1 MIRTSR
7 VENLRKDEKDM
18 KRFILLLGLF
28 SVFFSLGP
36 MTAEIQAQ
44 PYPNRPIQVVIPSTP
59 GAGVDLLGRLV
70 GEEMG
75 KVLKTQVLMVNKPG
89 ASMTLGTDAVVRS
102 KKDGYTLLYA
112 ATSAIVYA
120 RVPVPDVVPY
130 DPVKDLEPLGF
141 HVWNPLIIG
150 VNEAAPWKTFNE
162 LIDYAKQ
169 NPGKVRVSMHSI
181 GSIDHFNLEIIKSST
196 GAQLNMVPF
205 KGPAEATTA
214 LLGGHVDVAALALT
228 MALPHLQT
236 GKMKILLISRKWP
249 GLPNMP
255 TFGELGYR
263 PDLGAAWFAFYA
275 PAGIPEDVK
284 DILVQ
289 AFEKAVKNP
298 ELKAKVEKLGFTVD
312 YKPPTELRKIMIED
326 FESAMALATKLGL
339 RK

>member
-1 MIRTSR
+1 
-7 VENLRKDEKDM
+7 M
-18 KRFILLLGLF
+18 KRFISLVGL
-28 SVFFSLGP
+28 SLVVYSFGFV
-36 MTAEIQAQ
+36 TLEVEAE
-44 PYPNRPIQVVIPSTP
+44 PYPNRPIQIVIPSTP
-59 GAGVDLLGRLV
+59 GAGLDVLGRLV

-75 KVLKTQVLMVNKPG
+75 RVLKAQVVMVNKPG

-102 KKDGYTLLYA
+102 KKDGYTLLYS

-150 VNEAAPWKTFNE
+150 VREEAPWKTFNE

-169 NPGKVRVSMHSI
+169 NPGKVRVSLHSI

-196 GAQLNMVPF
+196 GAEFNLVPF

-214 LLGGHVDVAALALT
+214 FLGGHVDVAAVALT

-236 GKMKILLISRKWP
+236 GKVKVLLISRKWP
-249 GLPNMP
+249 GLPNVP
-255 TFGELGYR
+255 TFVDLGYR
-263 PDLGAAWFAFYA
+263 PDLGAGWFAFYG

-284 DILVQ
+284 NTLVE
-289 AFEKAVKNP
+289 AFEKAAKNP
-298 ELKAKVEKLGFTVD
+298 EVKAKVEKLGFTVD
-312 YKPPTELRKIMIED
+312 YRTPAELKKIMIED
-326 FESAMALATKLGL
+326 FDAAMALAAKLGL

>member
-1 MIRTSR
+1 
-7 VENLRKDEKDM
+7 M
-18 KRFILLLGLF
+18 KRFFSLIGLF
-28 SVFFSLGP
+28 LVIFSFGF
-36 MTAEIQAQ
+36 MTPDVQAQ
-44 PYPNRPIQVVIPSTP
+44 PYPNRPIQIVIPSTP
-59 GAGVDLLGRLV
+59 GAGLDVLGRLV

-75 KVLKTQVLMVNKPG
+75 RVLKTQVLMVNKPG

-102 KKDGYTLLYA
+102 KKDGYSLLYA

-150 VNEAAPWKTFNE
+150 VNETAPWKTFNE

-169 NPGKVRVSMHSI
+169 NPGKVRVSLHSI

-196 GAQLNMVPF
+196 GAEFNMVPF

-214 LLGGHVDVAALALT
+214 FLGGHVDVAAVALT
-228 MALPHLQT
+228 MAMPHLQT
-236 GKMKILLISRKWP
+236 GKVKVLLMSRKWP

-255 TFGELGYR
+255 TFGELGYK
-263 PDLGAAWFAFYA
+263 PDLPAAWFAFYG

-284 DILVQ
+284 ETLVA
-289 AFEKAVKNP
+289 AFEKAVKSP
-298 ELKAKVEKLGFTVD
+298 EVKAKVEKLGFTVD
-312 YKPPTELRKIMIED
+312 YKTPAELKKIMIED
-326 FESAMALATKLGL
+326 FDAAMALAAKLGL